1 MQGKTSGLTAGQ
13 EPAVCELPQEIP
25 EPVNACGV
33 KPVGGL
39 VQQQQ
44 LGVTEQR
51 SRQPEALSH
60 PQRVRRH
67 QGVGGRFKLDEL
79 SKIR

>member
-1 MQGKTSGLTAGQ
+1 VQGKTSGLTAGQ

-44 LGVTEQR
+44 LAWGVAGVLFAIRFFRWE
-51 SRQPEALSH
+51 
-60 PQRVRRH
+60 PQT
-67 QGVGGRFKLDEL
+67 D
-79 SKIR
+79 